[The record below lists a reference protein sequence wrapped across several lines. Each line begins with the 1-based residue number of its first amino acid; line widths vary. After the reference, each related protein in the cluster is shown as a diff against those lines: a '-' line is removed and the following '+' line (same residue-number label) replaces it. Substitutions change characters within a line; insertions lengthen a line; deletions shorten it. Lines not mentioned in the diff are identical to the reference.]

1 MLAERMKNLAPS
13 STLAVQAKAK
23 ALRAQGVDVIS
34 FGAGE
39 PDFDTPERIKAAAVE
54 AMRRGQTKYTEVAGI
69 PELRQA
75 VCAKLKRDNGLE
87 YEPGDILVSCGA
99 KHALFNM
106 AVAVLNPGDEV
117 LIPSPYWV
125 SYPEQARLVGG
136 VPVEVETREATGFDL
151 DPDRLRAAVGPR
163 TKVII
168 LNSPNNPT
176 GAVFSRE
183 ALTAVARL
191 AVEKRLLVVSDE
203 CYEALTFDGRHVSI
217 ASLGP
222 EIKARTLVVNTCS
235 KAYAMTGWR
244 IGYAAGPRELIR
256 AMTDVQSQ
264 MTSNASSV
272 AQWAAVE
279 ALAGSQND
287 VGKMAAEFDRRRH
300 LIVDGLNA
308 LDGVSCVMPKG
319 AFYAFANVS
328 ALFGRRWKSAETTVR
343 LAGSVDVAAFL
354 LEQARVAVVPGLDF
368 GSDAHVRLSYATTD
382 TLIRKGSRAWTPRS
396 ASCCRLGPLGG
407 EPDEA
412 RRLVRRARAA
422 PEGLGRVPR
431 PQGASQGDPRLR
443 EARGARERRVQGDAE
458 DRRGGGEGNLRG
470 QGASVGQEAAR
481 VVPPRGRGQWRP
493 GLRQGRHG
501 DHVHRDRRRHAR
513 LLQRRRTGG
522 WADRRRWPADD
533 RRRVEDDGRSVL
545 QPHER
550 IAAVRLTPRPM
561 AARYLEPRLER
572 SSRAEMTRLQTRR
585 FKEQL
590 RHAYAHSPF
599 YCRKLKA
606 AGVTPAAIRTLD
618 DLRKLPFTT
627 KDELKENQAVKPP
640 WGDVLAV
647 PFADVLRVH
656 MTLATTGR
664 PLAFLDTR
672 EDWHG
677 FYHSYARS
685 LYAYGV
691 RRPDVVMAAF
701 SYGPWIGYWSGFY
714 AAQGLGCLVFPV
726 GGLTT
731 DQPIGLLLSYP
742 ITVLGCTPSY
752 ALFLAEAAGK
762 GDRPRQA
769 SEGPH
774 HVAHG
779 RAGRLDPRDEGEDRG
794 GVRRE
799 GVRPPRAHRDRRVG
813 VRVRRAGRPDARA
826 RGLLLSR
833 DPRRAGPARR
843 PGRAR
848 RAGLHEP
855 LPEGDAAHPVPH
867 T

>member
-1 MLAERMKNLAPS
+1 MTSGRWRPS
-13 STLAVQAKAK
+13 STGGATSSSTASTRWTAS
-23 ALRAQGVDVIS
+23 RASCRRARSTRSRTCQGS
-34 FGAGE
+34 SGGAGRA
-39 PDFDTPERIKAAAVE
+39 PRRPCGSPARSTSPRFCSS
-54 AMRRGQTKYTEVAGI
+54 RRGWPSCRGSTSAPT
-69 PELRQA
+69 PT
-75 VCAKLKRDNGLE
+75 CA
-87 YEPGDILVSCGA
+87 
-99 KHALFNM
+99 
-106 AVAVLNPGDEV
+106 
-117 LIPSPYWV
+117 SP
-125 SYPEQARLVGG
+125 
-136 VPVEVETREATGFDL
+136 TRRAT
-151 DPDRLRAAVGPR
+151 PR
-163 TKVII
+163 
-168 LNSPNNPT
+168 S
-176 GAVFSRE
+176 
-183 ALTAVARL
+183 
-191 AVEKRLLVVSDE
+191 
-203 CYEALTFDGRHVSI
+203 
-217 ASLGP
+217 
-222 EIKARTLVVNTCS
+222 
-235 KAYAMTGWR
+235 
-244 IGYAAGPRELIR
+244 
-256 AMTDVQSQ
+256 
-264 MTSNASSV
+264 
-272 AQWAAVE
+272 
-279 ALAGSQND
+279 
-287 VGKMAAEFDRRRH
+287 
-300 LIVDGLNA
+300 
-308 LDGVSCVMPKG
+308 
-319 AFYAFANVS
+319 
-328 ALFGRRWKSAETTVR
+328 
-343 LAGSVDVAAFL
+343 
-354 LEQARVAVVPGLDF
+354 
-368 GSDAHVRLSYATTD
+368 
-382 TLIRKGSRAWTPRS
+382 RKGSRAWTPRS

-431 PQGASQGDPRLR
+431 PQAAPQGDPRLR
-443 EARGARERRVQGDAE
+443 KARGARERRVQGDAE

-493 GLRQGRHG
+493 RLRPGRHG
-501 DHVHRDRRRHAR
+501 GHVHRDPRRDPR

-627 KDELKENQAVKPP
+627 KDELKENPAVKPP
-640 WGDVLAV
+640 WGDGLAL

-656 MTLATTGR
+656 MASATTGR

-685 LYAYGV
+685 LYAYGI

-714 AAQGLGCLVFPV
+714 AAQDLGCLVFPV

-731 DQPIGLLLSYP
+731 DQRIDALLSYP

-762 GDRPRQA
+762 KGIDLAKQA
-769 SEGPH
+769 KVRITWH
-774 HVAHG
+774 T
-779 RAGRLDPRDEGEDRG
+779 GEPGAAIPATKARIEAAFGAKEFDLPG
-794 GVRRE
+794 LTEIAAWGFE
-799 GVRPPRAHRDRRVG
+799 C
-813 VRVRRAGRPDARA
+813 DARA
-826 RGLLLSR
+826 GLTHVHEDYCYPEILDEQGRPVGPGGRGEPVLTSLYRKAMPLIRYSTPDLRQLADRTGPCGRTLQAPEDGVLARLDDMRKIRGIIVYPRRIEELVRPHASVDEFQIVFRRLEGLDDVLIRIDPSPSLSRSEEHTSELQSQSNLVCRLLLEKKKYNLYSV
-833 DPRRAGPARR
+833 
-843 PGRAR
+843 
-848 RAGLHEP
+848 L
-855 LPEGDAAHPVPH
+855 V
-867 T
+867 